1 MTMELSIFLP
11 NSKISKKP
19 LQFHH
24 HSNLNKTLTS
34 NITSFLAPC
43 SKVNTSTLPNKK
55 NNKMFNNNSNNSKT
69 QKDNSK
75 FLLNIT

>member
-1 MTMELSIFLP
+1 MKLLISLL

-19 LQFHH
+19 LQFNHQPN
-24 HSNLNKTLTS
+24 SNKTLTS
-34 NITSFLAPC
+34 NITSFLVPC

-55 NNKMFNNNSNNSKT
+55 NNKMFSNNSNNSKT
-69 QKDNSK
+69 KKDNSK